1 MTAAGTA
8 IDLLRLSRSARLPPE
23 RLRALQNRRLQHLVA
38 HAYATVPYYRRLL
51 DRIGATPGDI
61 RCVDD
66 LVHLPVTT
74 RSDLLAQPVRDV
86 LSTAFSDDEMIAI
99 HTHGS
104 TGIPLRVRLDRQ
116 HFLHRRALFLRALLA
131 GTYRLGQRLMLV
143 TDRPKKPMPRWLNWH
158 YVSRDDPFE
167 LMRSEFL
174 RIRPRF
180 LYGWAT
186 LLRQI
191 AEGVQ
196 GTPFPRLAGIYT
208 TAETVEPATR
218 RLLEGVFGAPVF
230 DIYGSNELGPV
241 AWQCRAHA
249 GHHISE
255 ESTILELVPVPGSEA
270 GRVVATSLGNL
281 AMPLIRYDT
290 ADLARAGE
298 AAACAC
304 GRTLRRLAGIE
315 GRSVDTVVTRDGR
328 RISPWYFTDRI
339 EVLPGMRR
347 FQVVQSGIDQFVV
360 RAQVAPDAPPDI
372 AERIVTAVRG
382 IVGEPAA
389 VTVEFAAQIDP
400 PPGRKF
406 RAVES
411 RVGGGAGA

>member
-1 MTAAGTA
+1 MTALRTA
-8 IDLLRLSRSARLPPE
+8 IGLARLSRAARLPAE
-23 RLRALQNRRLQHLVA
+23 RLRELQDRRLRQLVA
-38 HAYATVPYYRRLL
+38 HAYATVPYYRRML
-51 DRIGATPGDI
+51 DGLGAEPGDI
-61 RCVDD
+61 RGVDD

-86 LSTAFSDDEMIAI
+86 LSSAFRDEEMVAI

-104 TGIPLRVRLDRQ
+104 TGIPFRVRLDRP

-143 TDRPKKPMPRWLNWH
+143 TDRPQKPMPRWLNWH

-196 GTPFPRLAGIYT
+196 GASFPRLAGIYT
-208 TAETVEPATR
+208 TAETVEPSTR

-241 AWQCRAHA
+241 AWQCRAQA
-249 GHHISE
+249 GHHVSE
-255 ESTILELVPVPGSEA
+255 ESTILELLPVPGSDA
-270 GRVVATSLGNL
+270 GRIVATSLGNL

-290 ADLARAGE
+290 ADLARGFASST
-298 AAACAC
+298 CAC
-304 GRTLRRLAGIE
+304 GRTVGRLARIE

-347 FQVVQSGIDQFVV
+347 FQIVQSDIDRFLV
-360 RAQVAPDAPPDI
+360 RAQIAQDAPADT
-372 AERIVTAVRG
+372 AERIVAAVRA
-382 IVGEPAA
+382 IVGEAAA
-389 VTVEFAAQIDP
+389 VAVEFAAQIDP

-406 RAVES
+406 RVVES
-411 RVGGGAGA
+411 RIGGAAGA

>member
-1 MTAAGTA
+1 MSATRTAL
-8 IDLLRLSRSARLPPE
+8 DLLRLSRAARFPPE
-23 RLRALQNRRLQHLVA
+23 RLRALQDAGVRRIVA

-51 DRIGATPGDI
+51 DGIGAAPGDI
-61 RCVDD
+61 RGVDD

-74 RSDLLAQPVRDV
+74 RTDLLAQPERDI
-86 LSTAFSDDEMIAI
+86 LSSAFSDTEMVAIA
-99 HTHGS
+99 THGS
-104 TGIPLRVRLDRQ
+104 TGIPMRVRLDRP
-116 HFLHRRALFLRALLA
+116 HFLHRRALFLRALMA

-196 GTPFPRLAGIYT
+196 GGSFPRLAGVYT

-241 AWQCRAHA
+241 AWQCRAQA
-249 GHHISE
+249 GHHVSE
-255 ESTILELVPVPGSEA
+255 ESTILELLPVEGSDA
-270 GRVVATSLGNL
+270 GRLVATSLGNL

-298 AAACAC
+298 SAACAC
-304 GRTLRRLAGIE
+304 GRTVGRLASIE

-347 FQVVQSGIDQFVV
+347 FQVVQDDIDRFLV
-360 RAQVAPDAPPDI
+360 RAQVATDAPLDTP
-372 AERIVTAVRG
+372 ERIVAAVRS
-382 IVGEPAA
+382 IVGEAA
-389 VTVEFAAQIDP
+389 TVAVELATRIDP

-406 RAVES
+406 RVVES
-411 RVGGGAGA
+411 RVGGGAGG